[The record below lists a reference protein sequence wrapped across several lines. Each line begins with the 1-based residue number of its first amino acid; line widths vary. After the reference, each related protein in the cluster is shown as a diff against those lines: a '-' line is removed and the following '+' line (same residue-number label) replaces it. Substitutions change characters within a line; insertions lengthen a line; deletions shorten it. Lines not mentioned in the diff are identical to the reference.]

1 MSQIANVIEMRR
13 EAERDFVRAAA
24 CGIVQRVIEADSVLA
39 VCPAGLITHDLQA
52 QAVYSAIAA
61 IAADHKRP
69 DPVSVG
75 EWVIAHA
82 KDYPG
87 VGMADVASFYALSI
101 ASAREESILHLAAV
115 VRREGLKQ
123 QAEGKLL
130 GMVADCQRYGNEP
143 SEIASGAATLATQL
157 EDGCADRTD
166 YSVSAIM
173 RRVVAKLESG
183 EAAKPIPTPW
193 NNLNHVLKGGVAP
206 GELAILAARPG
217 IGKTALAG
225 CYGTETARAGHPVM
239 FISREV
245 KDETVMA
252 RIMSRE
258 ARIDSKIFRE
268 GVESA
273 PNVLP
278 KIYQAQSVI
287 DSMPFEI
294 IERSI
299 APMTPR
305 EVRRLA
311 KARGQLGLI
320 VIDYLQLMEP
330 DNRSNSREREVAEM
344 SRAFKQLALD
354 CNCPVLLLSQMSR
367 KAEEENREPRLSDL
381 RESGA
386 IEQDADIV
394 IFLHTSRQALESAS
408 PDVKV
413 KVAKGRSS
421 GAGSCWMRFEKPFS
435 NFYEIAAPI
444 EPQAQING
452 RNMDNGL

>member
-1 MSQIANVIEMRR
+1 MSQIINVIEQRR

-24 CGIVQRVIEADSVLA
+24 CGIVQRVIEADSVLS
-39 VCPAGLITHDLQA
+39 VCPSGLISHDLQA

-69 DPVSVG
+69 DPVTVG
-75 EWVIAHA
+75 EWVNAHG

-87 VGMADVASFYALSI
+87 VGMADVANFYALSI
-101 ASAREESILHLAAV
+101 ASAREESILHLAGI

-123 QAEGKLL
+123 QAESKLL

-143 SEIASGAATLATQL
+143 AEIAAGAAKLAEQL
-157 EDGCADRTD
+157 EDGCTDKAD
-166 YSVSAIM
+166 YSLSAIM
-173 RRVVAKLESG
+173 RRVVVKLESG
-183 EAAKPIPTPW
+183 EAAKPMPTPW
-193 NNLNHVLKGGVAP
+193 RNLNLVLKGGIAP

-217 IGKTALAG
+217 VGKTALAG
-225 CYGTETARAGHPVM
+225 CFGIETARAGYLVM
-239 FISREV
+239 FVSREV
-245 KDETVMA
+245 KDETVAA

-258 ARIDSKIFRE
+258 AKIDSRIFRE
-268 GVESA
+268 GIQIAPDLMPKIRKAQSLLDSA
-273 PNVLP
+273 P
-278 KIYQAQSVI
+278 I
-287 DSMPFEI
+287 EI

-394 IFLHTSRQALESAS
+394 IFLHTPRQSLESPS

-421 GAGSCWMRFEKPFS
+421 GAGSCWMRFEKLFS
-435 NFYEIAAPI
+435 NFYEIPAPL
-444 EPQAQING
+444 EPTKPQRG
-452 RNMDNGL
+452 KDNGL

>member
-1 MSQIANVIEMRR
+1 MSQIINVIEQRR
-13 EAERDFVRAAA
+13 EAERDFVNAAF
-24 CGIVQRVIEADSVLA
+24 CGIVQRVIEPDAVLA
-39 VCPAGLITHDLQA
+39 VCPASLLSHDYKA
-52 QAVYSAIAA
+52 KAVYDAISA

-69 DPVSVG
+69 DPVCVW
-75 EWVIAHA
+75 EWIYKHSSE
-82 KDYPG
+82 YPP
-87 VGMADVASFYALSI
+87 MCAADVADYCTI
-101 ASAREESILHLAAV
+101 AIMGSREDSILHLAGV

-123 QAEGKLL
+123 QAESKLMGL
-130 GMVADCQRYGNEP
+130 LSDCQRYGNDAAEV
-143 SEIASGAATLATQL
+143 AAGAAKLAEQL
-157 EDGCADRTD
+157 EDGCTDKAD
-166 YSVSAIM
+166 YSLSAIM
-173 RRVVAKLESG
+173 RRVVVKLESG
-183 EAAKPIPTPW
+183 EAAKPMPTPW
-193 NNLNHVLKGGVAP
+193 NNLNRVLKGGIAP

-217 IGKTALAG
+217 VGKTALAG
-225 CYGTETARAGHPVM
+225 CFGIETARAGHPVM
-239 FISREV
+239 FVSREV
-245 KDETVMA
+245 KDETVAA

-258 ARIDSKIFRE
+258 AKIDSRIFRE
-268 GVESA
+268 GIQIAPDLMPKIRKAQSLLDSA
-273 PNVLP
+273 P
-278 KIYQAQSVI
+278 I
-287 DSMPFEI
+287 EI

-394 IFLHTSRQALESAS
+394 IFLHTPRQSLESPS

-421 GAGSCWMRFEKPFS
+421 GAGSCWMRFEKLFS
-435 NFYEIAAPI
+435 NFYEIPAPP
-444 EPQAQING
+444 EPTKPLRG
-452 RNMDNGL
+452 KDNGL

>member
-1 MSQIANVIEMRR
+1 MSQIINVIEQRR

-24 CGIVQRVIEADSVLA
+24 CGIVQRVIEADSVLS
-39 VCPAGLITHDLQA
+39 VCPSELISHDLQA

-69 DPVSVG
+69 DPVTVG
-75 EWVIAHA
+75 EWVNAHA

-87 VGMADVASFYALSI
+87 VGMADVANFYTLSI
-101 ASAREESILHLAAV
+101 ASAREESILHLAGI

-123 QAEGKLL
+123 QAESKLL

-143 SEIASGAATLATQL
+143 SEVAAGAAKLAEQL
-157 EDGCADRTD
+157 EDGCTDKADYRL
-166 YSVSAIM
+166 SAIM
-173 RRVVAKLESG
+173 RRVVVKLESG
-183 EAAKPIPTPW
+183 EAAKPMPTPW
-193 NNLNHVLKGGVAP
+193 NNLNRVLKGGIAP

-217 IGKTALAG
+217 VGKTALAG
-225 CYGTETARAGHPVM
+225 CFGIETARAGHPVM
-239 FISREV
+239 FVSREV
-245 KDETVMA
+245 KDETVAA

-258 ARIDSKIFRE
+258 AKIDSRIFRE
-268 GVESA
+268 GIQIAPDLMPKIRKAQSLLDSA
-273 PNVLP
+273 P
-278 KIYQAQSVI
+278 I
-287 DSMPFEI
+287 EI

-311 KARGQLGLI
+311 KARGHLGLI

-394 IFLHTSRQALESAS
+394 IFLHTPRH
-408 PDVKV
+408 
-413 KVAKGRSS
+413 RS
-421 GAGSCWMRFEKPFS
+421 
-435 NFYEIAAPI
+435 
-444 EPQAQING
+444 
-452 RNMDNGL
+452 

>member
-1 MSQIANVIEMRR
+1 MSQIVNVIEQRR
-13 EAERDFVRAAA
+13 EAERDFVNAAF
-24 CGIVQRVIEADSVLA
+24 CGIVQRVIEPDAVLA
-39 VCPAGLITHDLQA
+39 VCPASLLSHDYKA
-52 QAVYSAIAA
+52 KAVYDAISA

-69 DPVSVG
+69 DPVCVW
-75 EWVIAHA
+75 EWIFKHSS
-82 KDYPG
+82 DYPP
-87 VGMADVASFYALSI
+87 MCAADVADYCTI
-101 ASAREESILHLAAV
+101 AIMGSREDSILHLAGV

-123 QAEGKLL
+123 QAESKLMGL
-130 GMVADCQRYGNEP
+130 LSDCQRYGNEP
-143 SEIASGAATLATQL
+143 SEVAAGAAKLAEQL
-157 EDGCADRTD
+157 EDGCTDKAD
-166 YSVSAIM
+166 YSLSAIM
-173 RRVVAKLESG
+173 RRVVVKLESG
-183 EAAKPIPTPW
+183 EAAKPMPTPW
-193 NNLNHVLKGGVAP
+193 NNLNRVLKGGIAP

-217 IGKTALAG
+217 VGKTALAG
-225 CYGTETARAGHPVM
+225 CFGIETARAGHPVM
-239 FISREV
+239 FVSREV
-245 KDETVMA
+245 KDETVAA

-258 ARIDSKIFRE
+258 AKIDSRIFRE
-268 GVESA
+268 GIQIAPDLMPKIRKAQSLLDSA
-273 PNVLP
+273 P
-278 KIYQAQSVI
+278 I
-287 DSMPFEI
+287 EI

-311 KARGQLGLI
+311 KARGHLGLI

-330 DNRSNSREREVAEM
+330 DNHSNSREREVAEM

-394 IFLHTSRQALESAS
+394 IFLHTPRQSLESPS

-421 GAGSCWMRFEKPFS
+421 GAGSCWMRFEKLFS
-435 NFYEIAAPI
+435 NFYEIPAPP
-444 EPQAQING
+444 EPTKPQRG
-452 RNMDNGL
+452 KDNGL

>member
-1 MSQIANVIEMRR
+1 MSQIINVIEQRR
-13 EAERDFVRAAA
+13 EAERDFVNAAF
-24 CGIVQRVIEADSVLA
+24 CGIVQRVIEPDAVLA
-39 VCPAGLITHDLQA
+39 VCPASLLSHDYKA
-52 QAVYSAIAA
+52 KAVYDAISA

-69 DPVSVG
+69 DPVCVW
-75 EWVIAHA
+75 EWIYKHSSE
-82 KDYPG
+82 YPP
-87 VGMADVASFYALSI
+87 MCAADVADYCTI
-101 ASAREESILHLAAV
+101 AIMGSREDSILHLAGV

-123 QAEGKLL
+123 QAESKLMGL
-130 GMVADCQRYGNEP
+130 LSDCQRYGNDAAEV
-143 SEIASGAATLATQL
+143 AAGAAKLAEQL
-157 EDGCADRTD
+157 EDGCTDKAD
-166 YSVSAIM
+166 YSLSAIM
-173 RRVVAKLESG
+173 RRVVVKLESG
-183 EAAKPIPTPW
+183 EAAKPMPTPW
-193 NNLNHVLKGGVAP
+193 NNLNRVLKGGIAP

-217 IGKTALAG
+217 VGKTALAG
-225 CYGTETARAGHPVM
+225 CFGIETARAGHSVM
-239 FISREV
+239 FVSREV
-245 KDETVMA
+245 KDETVAA

-258 ARIDSKIFRE
+258 AKIDSRIFRE
-268 GVESA
+268 GIQIAPDLMPKIRKAQSLLDSA
-273 PNVLP
+273 P
-278 KIYQAQSVI
+278 I
-287 DSMPFEI
+287 EI

-394 IFLHTSRQALESAS
+394 IFLHTPRQSLESPS

-421 GAGSCWMRFEKPFS
+421 GAGSCWMRFEKLFS
-435 NFYEIAAPI
+435 NFYEIPAPP
-444 EPQAQING
+444 EPTKPLRG
-452 RNMDNGL
+452 KDNGL

>member
-1 MSQIANVIEMRR
+1 MSQIVNVIEQRR
-13 EAERDFVRAAA
+13 EAERDFVNAAF
-24 CGIVQRVIEADSVLA
+24 CGIVQRVIEPDAVLA
-39 VCPAGLITHDLQA
+39 VCPAGLLSHDYKA
-52 QAVYSAIAA
+52 KAVYDAISA

-69 DPVSVG
+69 DPVCVW
-75 EWVIAHA
+75 EWIYKHA
-82 KDYPG
+82 KEYPP
-87 VGMADVASFYALSI
+87 MEAADVADYCTI
-101 ASAREESILHLAAV
+101 AIMGSREESILHLAGI

-123 QAEGKLL
+123 QAESKLMGL
-130 GMVADCQRYGNEP
+130 LSDCQRYGNEP
-143 SEIASGAATLATQL
+143 SEVAAGAAKLAEQL
-157 EDGCADRTD
+157 EDGCTDKAD
-166 YSVSAIM
+166 YSLSAIM
-173 RRVVAKLESG
+173 RRVVVKLESG
-183 EAAKPIPTPW
+183 EAAKPMPTPW
-193 NNLNHVLKGGVAP
+193 NNLNRVLKGGIAP

-217 IGKTALAG
+217 VGKTALAG
-225 CYGTETARAGHPVM
+225 CFGIETARAGHPVM
-239 FISREV
+239 FVSREV
-245 KDETVMA
+245 KDETVAA

-258 ARIDSKIFRE
+258 AKIDSRIFRE
-268 GVESA
+268 GIQIAPDLMPKIRKAQSLLDSA
-273 PNVLP
+273 P
-278 KIYQAQSVI
+278 I
-287 DSMPFEI
+287 EI

-311 KARGQLGLI
+311 KARGHLGLI

-394 IFLHTSRQALESAS
+394 IFLHTPRQSLESPS

-421 GAGSCWMRFEKPFS
+421 GAGSCWMRFEKLFS
-435 NFYEIAAPI
+435 NFYEIPTPP
-444 EPQAQING
+444 EPTKPQRG
-452 RNMDNGL
+452 KDNGL

>member
-1 MSQIANVIEMRR
+1 MSQIINVIEQRR

-24 CGIVQRVIEADSVLA
+24 CGIVQRVIEADSVLS
-39 VCPAGLITHDLQA
+39 VCPSGLISHDLQA

-69 DPVSVG
+69 DPVTVG
-75 EWVIAHA
+75 EWVNAHA

-87 VGMADVASFYALSI
+87 VGMADVANFYALSI
-101 ASAREESILHLAAV
+101 ASAREESILHLAGI

-123 QAEGKLL
+123 QAESKLL

-143 SEIASGAATLATQL
+143 SEVAAGAAKLAEQL
-157 EDGCADRTD
+157 EDGCTDKAD
-166 YSVSAIM
+166 YSLSAIM
-173 RRVVAKLESG
+173 RRVVVKLESG
-183 EAAKPIPTPW
+183 EAAKPMPTPW
-193 NNLNHVLKGGVAP
+193 NNLNRVLKGGIAP

-217 IGKTALAG
+217 VGKTALAG
-225 CYGTETARAGHPVM
+225 CFGIETARAGHPVM
-239 FISREV
+239 FVSREV
-245 KDETVMA
+245 KDETVAA

-258 ARIDSKIFRE
+258 AKIDSRIFRE
-268 GVESA
+268 GIQIAPDLMPKIRKAQSLLDSA
-273 PNVLP
+273 P
-278 KIYQAQSVI
+278 I
-287 DSMPFEI
+287 EI

-311 KARGQLGLI
+311 KARGRLGLI

-394 IFLHTSRQALESAS
+394 IFLHTPRQSLESPS

-421 GAGSCWMRFEKPFS
+421 GAGSCWMRFEKLFS
-435 NFYEIAAPI
+435 NFYEIPAPL
-444 EPQAQING
+444 EPTKPQRG
-452 RNMDNGL
+452 KDNGL

>member
-1 MSQIANVIEMRR
+1 MSQIINVIEQRR
-13 EAERDFVRAAA
+13 EAERDFVNAAF
-24 CGIVQRVIEADSVLA
+24 CGIVQRVIEPDAVLA
-39 VCPAGLITHDLQA
+39 VCPASLLSHDYKA
-52 QAVYSAIAA
+52 KAVYDAISA

-69 DPVSVG
+69 DPVCVW
-75 EWVIAHA
+75 EWIFKHSS
-82 KDYPG
+82 DYPP
-87 VGMADVASFYALSI
+87 MCAADVADYCTI
-101 ASAREESILHLAAV
+101 AIMGSREDSILHLAGV

-123 QAEGKLL
+123 QAESKLMGL
-130 GMVADCQRYGNEP
+130 LSDCQRYGNEP
-143 SEIASGAATLATQL
+143 SEVAAGAAKLAEQL
-157 EDGCADRTD
+157 EDGCTDKAD
-166 YSVSAIM
+166 YSLSAIM
-173 RRVVAKLESG
+173 RRVVVKLESG
-183 EAAKPIPTPW
+183 EAAKPMPTPW
-193 NNLNHVLKGGVAP
+193 NNLNRVLKGGIAP

-217 IGKTALAG
+217 VGKTALAG
-225 CYGTETARAGHPVM
+225 CFGIETARAGHPVM
-239 FISREV
+239 FVSREV
-245 KDETVMA
+245 KDETVAA

-258 ARIDSKIFRE
+258 AKIDSRIFRE
-268 GVESA
+268 GIQIAPDLMPKIRKAQSLLDSA
-273 PNVLP
+273 P
-278 KIYQAQSVI
+278 I
-287 DSMPFEI
+287 EI

-311 KARGQLGLI
+311 KARGHLGLI

-394 IFLHTSRQALESAS
+394 IFLHTPRQSLESPS

-421 GAGSCWMRFEKPFS
+421 GAGSCWMRFEKLFS
-435 NFYEIAAPI
+435 NFYEIPAPP
-444 EPQAQING
+444 EPTKPQRG
-452 RNMDNGL
+452 KDNGL

>member
-1 MSQIANVIEMRR
+1 MSQIVNVIKQRR
-13 EAERDFVRAAA
+13 EAERDFVNAAF
-24 CGIVQRVIEADSVLA
+24 CGIVQRVIEPDAVLA
-39 VCPAGLITHDLQA
+39 VCPASLLSHDYKA
-52 QAVYSAIAA
+52 KAVYDAISA

-69 DPVSVG
+69 DPVCVW
-75 EWVIAHA
+75 EWIFKHSS
-82 KDYPG
+82 DYPP
-87 VGMADVASFYALSI
+87 MCAADVADYCTI
-101 ASAREESILHLAAV
+101 AIMGSREDSILHLAGV

-123 QAEGKLL
+123 QAESKLMGL
-130 GMVADCQRYGNEP
+130 LSDCQRYGNEP
-143 SEIASGAATLATQL
+143 SEVAAGAAKLAEQL
-157 EDGCADRTD
+157 EDGCTDKAD
-166 YSVSAIM
+166 YSLSAIM
-173 RRVVAKLESG
+173 RRVVVKLESG
-183 EAAKPIPTPW
+183 EAAKPMPTPW
-193 NNLNHVLKGGVAP
+193 NNLNRVLKGGIAP

-217 IGKTALAG
+217 VGKTALAG
-225 CYGTETARAGHPVM
+225 CFGIETARAGHPVM
-239 FISREV
+239 FVSREV
-245 KDETVMA
+245 KDETVAA

-258 ARIDSKIFRE
+258 AKIDSRIFRE
-268 GVESA
+268 GIQIAPDLMPKIRKAQSLLDSA
-273 PNVLP
+273 P
-278 KIYQAQSVI
+278 I
-287 DSMPFEI
+287 EI

-394 IFLHTSRQALESAS
+394 IFLHTPRQSLESPS

-421 GAGSCWMRFEKPFS
+421 GAGSCWMRFEKLFS
-435 NFYEIAAPI
+435 NFYEIPAPL
-444 EPQAQING
+444 EPTKPQRG
-452 RNMDNGL
+452 KDNGL

>member
-1 MSQIANVIEMRR
+1 MSQIATVIEQRR

-24 CGIVQRVIEADSVLA
+24 CGIVQRVIEADSVLS
-39 VCPAGLITHDLQA
+39 VCPAGLISHDLHA

-69 DPVSVG
+69 DPVTVG
-75 EWVIAHA
+75 EWVNAHA

-87 VGMADVASFYALSI
+87 VGMADVANFYALSI
-101 ASAREESILHLAAV
+101 ASAREESILHLAGI

-123 QAEGKLL
+123 QAESKLL

-143 SEIASGAATLATQL
+143 SEVAAGAAKLAEQL
-157 EDGCADRTD
+157 EDGCTDKAD
-166 YSVSAIM
+166 YSLSAIM
-173 RRVVAKLESG
+173 RRVVVKLESG
-183 EAAKPIPTPW
+183 EAAKPMPTPW
-193 NNLNHVLKGGVAP
+193 NNLNRVLKGGIAP

-217 IGKTALAG
+217 VGKTALAG
-225 CYGTETARAGHPVM
+225 CFGIETARAGHPVM
-239 FISREV
+239 FVSREV
-245 KDETVMA
+245 KDETVAA

-258 ARIDSKIFRE
+258 AKIDSRIFRE
-268 GVESA
+268 GIQIAPDLMPKIRKAQSLLDSA
-273 PNVLP
+273 P
-278 KIYQAQSVI
+278 I
-287 DSMPFEI
+287 EI

-311 KARGQLGLI
+311 KARGHLGLI

-394 IFLHTSRQALESAS
+394 IFLHTPRQSLESPS

-421 GAGSCWMRFEKPFS
+421 GAGSCWMRFEKLFS
-435 NFYEIAAPI
+435 NFYEIPAPL
-444 EPQAQING
+444 EPTKPQRG
-452 RNMDNGL
+452 KDNGL

>member
-1 MSQIANVIEMRR
+1 MSQIINVIEQRR

-24 CGIVQRVIEADSVLA
+24 CGIVQRVIEADSVLS
-39 VCPAGLITHDLQA
+39 VCPSGLISHDLQA

-69 DPVSVG
+69 DPVTVG
-75 EWVIAHA
+75 EWVNAHA

-87 VGMADVASFYALSI
+87 VGMADVANFYALSI
-101 ASAREESILHLAAV
+101 ASAREESILHLAGI

-143 SEIASGAATLATQL
+143 SEVAAGAAKLAEQL
-157 EDGCADRTD
+157 EDGCTDKAD
-166 YSVSAIM
+166 YSLSAIM
-173 RRVVAKLESG
+173 RRVVVKLESG
-183 EAAKPIPTPW
+183 EAAKPMPTPW
-193 NNLNHVLKGGVAP
+193 NNLNRVLKGGIAP

-217 IGKTALAG
+217 VGKTALAG
-225 CYGTETARAGHPVM
+225 CFGIETARAGHPVM
-239 FISREV
+239 FVSREV
-245 KDETVMA
+245 KDETVAA

-258 ARIDSKIFRE
+258 AKIDSRIFRE
-268 GVESA
+268 GIQIAPDLMPKIRKAQSLLDSA
-273 PNVLP
+273 P
-278 KIYQAQSVI
+278 I
-287 DSMPFEI
+287 EI

-354 CNCPVLLLSQMSR
+354 CNCPVLMLSQMSR

-394 IFLHTSRQALESAS
+394 IFLHTPRQSLESPS

-421 GAGSCWMRFEKPFS
+421 GAGSCWMRFEKLFS
-435 NFYEIAAPI
+435 NFYEIPAPL
-444 EPQAQING
+444 EPTKPQRG
-452 RNMDNGL
+452 KDNGL

>member
-1 MSQIANVIEMRR
+1 MSQIATVIEQRR

-24 CGIVQRVIEADSVLA
+24 CGIVQRVIEADSVLS
-39 VCPAGLITHDLQA
+39 VCPSGLISHDLQA
-52 QAVYSAIAA
+52 QAVYSAISA

-69 DPVSVG
+69 DPVTVG
-75 EWVIAHA
+75 EWVNAHA

-87 VGMADVASFYALSI
+87 VGMADVANFYALSI
-101 ASAREESILHLAAV
+101 ASAREESILHLAGI

-123 QAEGKLL
+123 QAESKLMGL
-130 GMVADCQRYGNEP
+130 LSDCQRYGNEP
-143 SEIASGAATLATQL
+143 SEVAAGAAKLAEQL
-157 EDGCADRTD
+157 EDGCTDKAD
-166 YSVSAIM
+166 YSLGAIM
-173 RRVVAKLESG
+173 RRVVVKLESG
-183 EAAKPIPTPW
+183 EAAKPMPTPW
-193 NNLNHVLKGGVAP
+193 SNLNRVLKGGIAP

-217 IGKTALAG
+217 VGKTALAG
-225 CYGTETARAGHPVM
+225 CFGIETARAGHPVM
-239 FISREV
+239 FVSREV
-245 KDETVMA
+245 KDETVAA

-258 ARIDSKIFRE
+258 AKIDSRIFRE
-268 GVESA
+268 GIQIAPDLMPKIRKAQSLLDSA
-273 PNVLP
+273 P
-278 KIYQAQSVI
+278 I
-287 DSMPFEI
+287 EI

-311 KARGQLGLI
+311 KARGHIGLI

-394 IFLHTSRQALESAS
+394 IFLHTPRQSLESPS

-421 GAGSCWMRFEKPFS
+421 GAGSCWMRFEKLFS
-435 NFYEIAAPI
+435 NFYEIPAPP
-444 EPQAQING
+444 EPTKPQRG
-452 RNMDNGL
+452 KDNGL

>member
-1 MSQIANVIEMRR
+1 MSQIINVIEQRR
-13 EAERDFVRAAA
+13 EAERDFVNAAF
-24 CGIVQRVIEADSVLA
+24 CGIVQRVIEPDAVLS
-39 VCPAGLITHDLQA
+39 VCPASLLSHDYKA
-52 QAVYSAIAA
+52 KAVYDAISA

-69 DPVSVG
+69 DPVCVW
-75 EWVIAHA
+75 EWIYKHA
-82 KDYPG
+82 KEYPP
-87 VGMADVASFYALSI
+87 MEAADVADYCTI
-101 ASAREESILHLAAV
+101 AIMGSREESILHLAGV

-123 QAEGKLL
+123 QAESKLMGL
-130 GMVADCQRYGNEP
+130 LSDCQRYGNEP
-143 SEIASGAATLATQL
+143 SEVAAGAAKLAEQL
-157 EDGCADRTD
+157 EDGCTDKAD
-166 YSVSAIM
+166 YSLSAIM
-173 RRVVAKLESG
+173 RRVVVKLESG
-183 EAAKPIPTPW
+183 EAAKPMPTPW
-193 NNLNHVLKGGVAP
+193 NNLNRVLKGGIAP

-217 IGKTALAG
+217 VGKTALAG
-225 CYGTETARAGHPVM
+225 CFGIETARAGHPVM
-239 FISREV
+239 FVSREV
-245 KDETVMA
+245 KDETVAA

-258 ARIDSKIFRE
+258 AKIDSRIFRE
-268 GVESA
+268 GIQIAPDLMPKIRKAQSLLDSA
-273 PNVLP
+273 P
-278 KIYQAQSVI
+278 I
-287 DSMPFEI
+287 EI

-311 KARGQLGLI
+311 KARGRLGLI

-394 IFLHTSRQALESAS
+394 IFLHTPRQSLESS
-408 PDVKV
+408 TPDVKV

-421 GAGSCWMRFEKPFS
+421 GAGSCWMRFEKLFS
-435 NFYEIAAPI
+435 NFYEIPAPL
-444 EPQAQING
+444 EPTKPQRG
-452 RNMDNGL
+452 KDNGL

>member
-1 MSQIANVIEMRR
+1 MSQIATVIEQRR

-24 CGIVQRVIEADSVLA
+24 CGIVQRVIEADSVLS
-39 VCPAGLITHDLQA
+39 VCPSGLISHDLHA

-69 DPVSVG
+69 DPVTVG
-75 EWVIAHA
+75 EWVNAHA

-87 VGMADVASFYALSI
+87 VGMADVANFYALSI
-101 ASAREESILHLAAV
+101 ASAREESILHLAGI

-123 QAEGKLL
+123 QAESKLL
-130 GMVADCQRYGNEP
+130 GLLSDCQRYGNEP
-143 SEIASGAATLATQL
+143 SEVAAGAAKLAEQL
-157 EDGCADRTD
+157 EDGCTDKAD
-166 YSVSAIM
+166 YSLSAIM
-173 RRVVAKLESG
+173 RRVVVKLESG
-183 EAAKPIPTPW
+183 EAAKPMPTPW
-193 NNLNHVLKGGVAP
+193 NNLNRVLKGGIAP

-217 IGKTALAG
+217 VGKTALAG
-225 CYGTETARAGHPVM
+225 CFGIETARAGHPVM
-239 FISREV
+239 FVSREV
-245 KDETVMA
+245 KDETVAA

-258 ARIDSKIFRE
+258 AKIDSRIFRE
-268 GVESA
+268 GIQIAPDLMPKIRKAQSLLDSA
-273 PNVLP
+273 P
-278 KIYQAQSVI
+278 I
-287 DSMPFEI
+287 EI
-294 IERSI
+294 IERSS

-311 KARGQLGLI
+311 KARGHLGLI

-367 KAEEENREPRLSDL
+367 KAEEENREPRPSDL

-394 IFLHTSRQALESAS
+394 IFLHTPRQSLESPS

-421 GAGSCWMRFEKPFS
+421 GAGSCWMRFEKLFS
-435 NFYEIAAPI
+435 NFYEIPAPL
-444 EPQAQING
+444 EPTKPQRG
-452 RNMDNGL
+452 KDNGL

>member
-1 MSQIANVIEMRR
+1 MSQIINVIEQRR
-13 EAERDFVRAAA
+13 EAERDFVNAAF
-24 CGIVQRVIEADSVLA
+24 CGIVQRVIEPDAVLA
-39 VCPAGLITHDLQA
+39 VCPASLLSHDYKA
-52 QAVYSAIAA
+52 KAVYDAISA

-69 DPVSVG
+69 DPVCVW
-75 EWVIAHA
+75 EWIFKHSS
-82 KDYPG
+82 DYPP
-87 VGMADVASFYALSI
+87 MCAADVADYCTI
-101 ASAREESILHLAAV
+101 AIMGSREDSILHLAGV

-123 QAEGKLL
+123 QAESKLMGL
-130 GMVADCQRYGNEP
+130 LSDCQRYGNDAAEV
-143 SEIASGAATLATQL
+143 AAGAAKLAEQL
-157 EDGCADRTD
+157 EDGCTDKAD
-166 YSVSAIM
+166 YSLSAIM
-173 RRVVAKLESG
+173 RRVVVKLESG
-183 EAAKPIPTPW
+183 EAAKPMSTPW
-193 NNLNHVLKGGVAP
+193 NNLNRVLKGGIAP

-217 IGKTALAG
+217 VGKTALAG
-225 CYGTETARAGHPVM
+225 CFGIETARAGHPVM
-239 FISREV
+239 FVSREV
-245 KDETVMA
+245 KDETVAA

-258 ARIDSKIFRE
+258 AKIDSRIFRE
-268 GVESA
+268 GIQIAPDLMPKIRKAQSLLDSA
-273 PNVLP
+273 P
-278 KIYQAQSVI
+278 I
-287 DSMPFEI
+287 EI

-311 KARGQLGLI
+311 KARGHIGLI

-394 IFLHTSRQALESAS
+394 IFLHTPRQSLESPS

-421 GAGSCWMRFEKPFS
+421 GAGSCWMRFEKLFS
-435 NFYEIAAPI
+435 NFYEIPAPP
-444 EPQAQING
+444 EPTKPQRG
-452 RNMDNGL
+452 KDNGL

>member
-75 EWVIAHA
+75 EWVIAHG

-123 QAEGKLL
+123 QAESKLL
-130 GMVADCQRYGNEP
+130 SMVADCQRYGNEP
-143 SEIASGAATLATQL
+143 SEIASGAATLATHL

-166 YSVSAIM
+166 YSLGAIM

-183 EAAKPIPTPW
+183 EAAKHMPTPW
-193 NNLNHVLKGGVAP
+193 PQLNKVLKGGLAP
-206 GELAILAARPG
+206 GELAVLAARPG
-217 IGKTALAG
+217 MGKTALAG
-225 CYGTETARAGHPVM
+225 CLSVETARAGHPVL

-245 KDETVMA
+245 KDETVAA
-252 RIMSRE
+252 RILARE
-258 ARIDSKIFRE
+258 ARIDSRIFRQGIE
-268 GVESA
+268 HA
-273 PNVLP
+273 PNILP
-278 KIYQAQSVI
+278 KVQRAQDQLDALPLMIV
-287 DSMPFEI
+287 EK
-294 IERSI
+294 SI

-305 EVRRLA
+305 EVRRIA
-311 KARGQLGLI
+311 KSMGGVGLI
-320 VIDYLQLMEP
+320 VVDYLQLMEADTKSP
-330 DNRSNSREREVAEM
+330 SREREVAEM
-344 SRAFKQLALD
+344 SRSFKQLALD
-354 CNCPVLLLSQMSR
+354 CNCPVLLLSQL
-367 KAEEENREPRLSDL
+367 NRESDKLDKEPSLSNL

-394 IFLHTSRQALESAS
+394 LFLHTQKRMLSESVPPIKA
-408 PDVKV
+408 V
-413 KVAKGRSS
+413 VAKGRSS
-421 GAGSCWMRFEKPFS
+421 GTGSMWLRFEKPFT
-435 NFYEIAAPI
+435 NFIEGTEPGGMFAPKA
-444 EPQAQING
+444 E
-452 RNMDNGL
+452 DNGL

>member
-1 MSQIANVIEMRR
+1 MSQIVNVIEQRR

-24 CGIVQRVIEADSVLA
+24 CGIVQRVIEADSVLS
-39 VCPAGLITHDLQA
+39 VCPSGFISHDLQA

-69 DPVSVG
+69 DPVTVG
-75 EWVIAHA
+75 EWVNAHA

-87 VGMADVASFYALSI
+87 VGMADVANFYALSI
-101 ASAREESILHLAAV
+101 ASAREESILHLAGI

-123 QAEGKLL
+123 QAESKLL

-143 SEIASGAATLATQL
+143 SEVAAGAAKLAEQL
-157 EDGCADRTD
+157 EDGCTDKAD
-166 YSVSAIM
+166 YSLSAIM
-173 RRVVAKLESG
+173 RRVVVKLESG
-183 EAAKPIPTPW
+183 EAAKPMPTPW
-193 NNLNHVLKGGVAP
+193 NNLNRVLKGGIAP

-217 IGKTALAG
+217 VGKTALAG
-225 CYGTETARAGHPVM
+225 CFGIETARAGHPVM
-239 FISREV
+239 FVSREV
-245 KDETVMA
+245 KDETVAA

-258 ARIDSKIFRE
+258 AKIDSRIFRE
-268 GVESA
+268 GIQIAPDLMPKIRKAQSLLDSA
-273 PNVLP
+273 P
-278 KIYQAQSVI
+278 I
-287 DSMPFEI
+287 EI

-394 IFLHTSRQALESAS
+394 IFLHPPRQSLESPS

-421 GAGSCWMRFEKPFS
+421 GAGSCWMRFEKLFS
-435 NFYEIAAPI
+435 NFYEIPAPP
-444 EPQAQING
+444 EPMKPQRG
-452 RNMDNGL
+452 KDNGL

>member
-1 MSQIANVIEMRR
+1 MSQIATVIEQRR

-24 CGIVQRVIEADSVLA
+24 CGIVQRVIEADSVLS
-39 VCPAGLITHDLQA
+39 VCPSGLISHDLQA

-69 DPVSVG
+69 DPVTVG
-75 EWVIAHA
+75 EWVNAHA

-87 VGMADVASFYALSI
+87 VGMADVANFYALSI
-101 ASAREESILHLAAV
+101 ASAREESILHLAGI

-123 QAEGKLL
+123 QAESKLL

-143 SEIASGAATLATQL
+143 SEVAAGAAKLAEQL
-157 EDGCADRTD
+157 EDGCTDKAD
-166 YSVSAIM
+166 YSLSAIM
-173 RRVVAKLESG
+173 RRVVVKLESG
-183 EAAKPIPTPW
+183 EAAKPMPTPW
-193 NNLNHVLKGGVAP
+193 NNLNRVLKGGIAP

-217 IGKTALAG
+217 VGKTALAG
-225 CYGTETARAGHPVM
+225 CFGIETARAGHPVM
-239 FISREV
+239 FVSREV
-245 KDETVMA
+245 KDETVAA

-258 ARIDSKIFRE
+258 AKIDSRIFRE
-268 GVESA
+268 GIQIAPDLMPKIRKAQSLLDSA
-273 PNVLP
+273 P
-278 KIYQAQSVI
+278 I
-287 DSMPFEI
+287 EI

-311 KARGQLGLI
+311 KARGHLGLI

-394 IFLHTSRQALESAS
+394 IFLHTPRQSLESS
-408 PDVKV
+408 TPDVKV

-421 GAGSCWMRFEKPFS
+421 GAGSCWMRFEKLFS
-435 NFYEIAAPI
+435 NFYEIPTPP
-444 EPQAQING
+444 EPTKPQRG
-452 RNMDNGL
+452 KDNGL

>member
-1 MSQIANVIEMRR
+1 MSQIVNVIEQRR
-13 EAERDFVRAAA
+13 EAERDFVNAAF
-24 CGIVQRVIEADSVLA
+24 CGIVQRVIEPDAVLA
-39 VCPAGLITHDLQA
+39 VCPASLLSHDYKA
-52 QAVYSAIAA
+52 KAVYDAISA

-69 DPVSVG
+69 DPVCVW
-75 EWVIAHA
+75 EWIYKHSS
-82 KDYPG
+82 DYPP
-87 VGMADVASFYALSI
+87 MCAADVADYCTI
-101 ASAREESILHLAAV
+101 AIMGSREDSILHLAGV

-123 QAEGKLL
+123 QAESKLMGL
-130 GMVADCQRYGNEP
+130 LSDCQRYGNDAAEV
-143 SEIASGAATLATQL
+143 AAGAAKLAEQL
-157 EDGCADRTD
+157 EDGCTDKAD
-166 YSVSAIM
+166 YSLSAIM
-173 RRVVAKLESG
+173 RRVVVKLESG
-183 EAAKPIPTPW
+183 EAAKPMPTPW
-193 NNLNHVLKGGVAP
+193 NNLNRVLKGGIAP

-217 IGKTALAG
+217 VGKTALAG
-225 CYGTETARAGHPVM
+225 CFGIETARTGHPVM
-239 FISREV
+239 FVSREV
-245 KDETVMA
+245 KDETVAA

-258 ARIDSKIFRE
+258 AKIDSRIFRE
-268 GVESA
+268 GIQIAPDLMPKIRKAQSLLDSA
-273 PNVLP
+273 P
-278 KIYQAQSVI
+278 I
-287 DSMPFEI
+287 EI

-394 IFLHTSRQALESAS
+394 IFLHTPRQSLESPS

-421 GAGSCWMRFEKPFS
+421 GAGSCWMRFEKLFS
-435 NFYEIAAPI
+435 NFYEIPAPP
-444 EPQAQING
+444 EPTKPQRG
-452 RNMDNGL
+452 KDNGL

>member
-1 MSQIANVIEMRR
+1 MSQIATVIEQRR

-24 CGIVQRVIEADSVLA
+24 CGIVQRVIEADSVLS
-39 VCPAGLITHDLQA
+39 VCPSELISHDLQA

-69 DPVSVG
+69 DPVTVG
-75 EWVIAHA
+75 EWVNAHA

-87 VGMADVASFYALSI
+87 VGMADVANFYALSI
-101 ASAREESILHLAAV
+101 ASAREESILHLAGI

-123 QAEGKLL
+123 QAESKLL

-143 SEIASGAATLATQL
+143 SEVAAGAAKLAEQL
-157 EDGCADRTD
+157 EDGCTDKAD
-166 YSVSAIM
+166 YSLSAIM
-173 RRVVAKLESG
+173 RRVVVKLESG
-183 EAAKPIPTPW
+183 EAAKPMPTPW
-193 NNLNHVLKGGVAP
+193 NNLNRVLKGGIAP

-217 IGKTALAG
+217 VGKTALAG
-225 CYGTETARAGHPVM
+225 CFGIETARAGHPVM
-239 FISREV
+239 FVSREV
-245 KDETVMA
+245 KDETVAA

-258 ARIDSKIFRE
+258 AKIDSRIFRE
-268 GVESA
+268 GIQIAPDLMPKIRKAQSLLDSA
-273 PNVLP
+273 P
-278 KIYQAQSVI
+278 I
-287 DSMPFEI
+287 EI

-394 IFLHTSRQALESAS
+394 IFLHTPRQSLESPS

-421 GAGSCWMRFEKPFS
+421 GAGSCWMRFEKLFS
-435 NFYEIAAPI
+435 NFYEIPAPL
-444 EPQAQING
+444 EPTKPQRG
-452 RNMDNGL
+452 KDNGL

>member
-1 MSQIANVIEMRR
+1 MSQIVNVIEQRR
-13 EAERDFVRAAA
+13 EAERDFVNAAF
-24 CGIVQRVIEADSVLA
+24 CGIVQRVIEPDAVLA
-39 VCPAGLITHDLQA
+39 VCPASLLSHDYKA
-52 QAVYSAIAA
+52 KAVYDAISA

-69 DPVSVG
+69 DPVCVW
-75 EWVIAHA
+75 EWIYKHSSE
-82 KDYPG
+82 YPP
-87 VGMADVASFYALSI
+87 MCAADVADYCTI
-101 ASAREESILHLAAV
+101 AIMGSREDSILHLAGV

-123 QAEGKLL
+123 QAESKLMGL
-130 GMVADCQRYGNEP
+130 LSDCQRYGNDAAEV
-143 SEIASGAATLATQL
+143 AAGAAKLAEQL
-157 EDGCADRTD
+157 EDGCTDKAD
-166 YSVSAIM
+166 YSLSAIM
-173 RRVVAKLESG
+173 RRVVVKLESG
-183 EAAKPIPTPW
+183 EAAKPMPTPW
-193 NNLNHVLKGGVAP
+193 NNLNRVLKGGIAP

-217 IGKTALAG
+217 VGKTALAG
-225 CYGTETARAGHPVM
+225 CFGIETARVGHPVM
-239 FISREV
+239 FVSREV
-245 KDETVMA
+245 KDETVAA

-258 ARIDSKIFRE
+258 AKIDSRIFRE
-268 GVESA
+268 GIQIAPDLMPKIRKAQSLLDSA
-273 PNVLP
+273 P
-278 KIYQAQSVI
+278 I
-287 DSMPFEI
+287 EI

-311 KARGQLGLI
+311 KARGHLGLI

-394 IFLHTSRQALESAS
+394 IFLHTPRQSLESPS

-421 GAGSCWMRFEKPFS
+421 GAGSCWMRFEKLFS
-435 NFYEIAAPI
+435 NFYEIPAPP
-444 EPQAQING
+444 EPTKPQRG
-452 RNMDNGL
+452 KDNGL

>member
-1 MSQIANVIEMRR
+1 MSQIINVIEQRR
-13 EAERDFVRAAA
+13 EAERDFVNAAF
-24 CGIVQRVIEADSVLA
+24 CGIVQRVIEPDAVLA
-39 VCPAGLITHDLQA
+39 VCPASLLSHDYKA
-52 QAVYSAIAA
+52 KAVYDAISA

-69 DPVSVG
+69 DPVCVW
-75 EWVIAHA
+75 EWIYKHSSE
-82 KDYPG
+82 YPP
-87 VGMADVASFYALSI
+87 MCAADVADYCTI
-101 ASAREESILHLAAV
+101 AIMGSREDSILHLAGV

-123 QAEGKLL
+123 QAESKLMGL
-130 GMVADCQRYGNEP
+130 LSDCQRYGNDAAEV
-143 SEIASGAATLATQL
+143 AAGAAKLAEQL
-157 EDGCADRTD
+157 EDGCTDKAD
-166 YSVSAIM
+166 YSLSAIM
-173 RRVVAKLESG
+173 RRVVVKLESG
-183 EAAKPIPTPW
+183 EAAKPMPTPW
-193 NNLNHVLKGGVAP
+193 NNLNRVLKGGIAP

-217 IGKTALAG
+217 VGKTALAG
-225 CYGTETARAGHPVM
+225 CFGIETARVGHPVM
-239 FISREV
+239 FVSREV
-245 KDETVMA
+245 KDETVAA

-258 ARIDSKIFRE
+258 AKIDSRIFRE
-268 GVESA
+268 GIQIAPDLMPKIRKAQSLLDSA
-273 PNVLP
+273 P
-278 KIYQAQSVI
+278 I
-287 DSMPFEI
+287 EI

-311 KARGQLGLI
+311 KARGHLGLI

-394 IFLHTSRQALESAS
+394 IFLHTPRQSLESPS

-421 GAGSCWMRFEKPFS
+421 GAGSCWMRFEKLFS
-435 NFYEIAAPI
+435 NFYEIPTPP
-444 EPQAQING
+444 EPTKPQRG
-452 RNMDNGL
+452 KDNGL

>member
-1 MSQIANVIEMRR
+1 MSQIVSVIDQRHN
-13 EAERDFVRAAA
+13 AERDFVNAAF
-24 CGIVQRVIEADSVLA
+24 CGIIQRVIEPDAVLA
-39 VCPAGLITHDLQA
+39 VCPASLLSYDYKA
-52 QAVYSAIAA
+52 KAVYDAISAIS
-61 IAADHKRP
+61 ADRKRP
-69 DPVSVG
+69 DPVSVW
-75 EWVIAHA
+75 EWIYKHSA
-82 KDYPG
+82 DYPP
-87 VGMADVASFYALSI
+87 MIAADVADYCSI
-101 ASAREESILHLAAV
+101 SIMSGRDDAILHMAGI
-115 VRREGLKQ
+115 VRREGLKK
-123 QAEGKLL
+123 QAEVKLT
-130 GMVADCQRYGNEP
+130 GMLSDCQRYGNEP
-143 SEIASGAATLATQL
+143 SEIANGAATLAAQL
-157 EDGCADRTD
+157 EDGCTDKAD
-166 YSVSAIM
+166 YSLSAIM
-173 RRVVAKLESG
+173 RRVVVKLESG
-183 EAAKPIPTPW
+183 EAAKPMPTPW
-193 NNLNHVLKGGVAP
+193 NNLNRVLKGGIAP

-217 IGKTALAG
+217 VGKTALAG
-225 CYGTETARAGHPVM
+225 CFGIETARAGHRVM
-239 FISREV
+239 FVSREV
-245 KDETVMA
+245 KDETVAA

-258 ARIDSKIFRE
+258 AKIDSRIFRE
-268 GVESA
+268 GIQIAPNLMPKIRHAQSLLDSA
-273 PNVLP
+273 P
-278 KIYQAQSVI
+278 I
-287 DSMPFEI
+287 EI

-394 IFLHTSRQALESAS
+394 IFLHTPRQSLESPT

-421 GAGSCWMRFEKPFS
+421 GAGSCWMRFEKLFS
-435 NFYEIAAPI
+435 NFYEIPAPP
-444 EPQAQING
+444 EPTKQRRG
-452 RNMDNGL
+452 EDNGL

>member
-1 MSQIANVIEMRR
+1 MSQIINVIEQRR

-24 CGIVQRVIEADSVLA
+24 CGIVQRVIEADSVLS
-39 VCPAGLITHDLQA
+39 VCPSGLISHDLQA
-52 QAVYSAIAA
+52 QAVYSAISA

-69 DPVSVG
+69 DPVTVG
-75 EWVIAHA
+75 EWVNAHA

-87 VGMADVASFYALSI
+87 VGMADVANFYALSI
-101 ASAREESILHLAAV
+101 ASAREESILHLAGI

-123 QAEGKLL
+123 QAESKLL
-130 GMVADCQRYGNEP
+130 GLLSDCQRYGNEP
-143 SEIASGAATLATQL
+143 SEVAAGAAKLAEQL
-157 EDGCADRTD
+157 EDGCTDKAD
-166 YSVSAIM
+166 YSLSAIM
-173 RRVVAKLESG
+173 RRVVVKLESG
-183 EAAKPIPTPW
+183 EAAKPMPTPW
-193 NNLNHVLKGGVAP
+193 SNLNRVLKGGIAP

-217 IGKTALAG
+217 VGKTALAG
-225 CYGTETARAGHPVM
+225 CFGIETARAGYPVM
-239 FISREV
+239 FVSREV
-245 KDETVMA
+245 KDETVAA

-258 ARIDSKIFRE
+258 AKIDSRIFRE
-268 GVESA
+268 GIQIAPDLMPKIRKAQSLLDSA
-273 PNVLP
+273 P
-278 KIYQAQSVI
+278 I
-287 DSMPFEI
+287 EI

-394 IFLHTSRQALESAS
+394 IFLHTPRQSLENPS

-421 GAGSCWMRFEKPFS
+421 GAGSCWMRFEKLFS
-435 NFYEIAAPI
+435 NFYEIPAPP
-444 EPQAQING
+444 EPMKPQRG
-452 RNMDNGL
+452 KDNGL

>member
-1 MSQIANVIEMRR
+1 MSQIINVIEQRR

-24 CGIVQRVIEADSVLA
+24 CGIVQRVIEADSVLS
-39 VCPAGLITHDLQA
+39 VCPSELISHDLQA

-69 DPVSVG
+69 DPVTVG
-75 EWVIAHA
+75 EWVNAHA

-87 VGMADVASFYALSI
+87 VGMADVANFYTLSI
-101 ASAREESILHLAAV
+101 ASAREESILHLAGI

-123 QAEGKLL
+123 QAESKLL

-143 SEIASGAATLATQL
+143 SEVAAGAAKLAEQL
-157 EDGCADRTD
+157 EDGCTDKADYRL
-166 YSVSAIM
+166 SAIM
-173 RRVVAKLESG
+173 RRVVVKLESG
-183 EAAKPIPTPW
+183 EAAKPMPTPW
-193 NNLNHVLKGGVAP
+193 NNLNRVLKGGIAP

-217 IGKTALAG
+217 VGKTALAG
-225 CYGTETARAGHPVM
+225 CFGIETARAGHPVM
-239 FISREV
+239 FVSREV
-245 KDETVMA
+245 KDETVAA

-258 ARIDSKIFRE
+258 AKIDSRIFRE
-268 GVESA
+268 GIQIAPDLMPKIRKAQSLLDSA
-273 PNVLP
+273 P
-278 KIYQAQSVI
+278 I
-287 DSMPFEI
+287 EI

-311 KARGQLGLI
+311 KARGHLGLI

-394 IFLHTSRQALESAS
+394 IFLHTPRQSLESS
-408 PDVKV
+408 TPDVKV

-421 GAGSCWMRFEKPFS
+421 GAGSCWMRFEKLFS
-435 NFYEIAAPI
+435 NFYEIPAPL
-444 EPQAQING
+444 EPTKPQRG
-452 RNMDNGL
+452 KDNGL

>member
-1 MSQIANVIEMRR
+1 MSQIVNVIEQRR
-13 EAERDFVRAAA
+13 EAERDFVNAAF
-24 CGIVQRVIEADSVLA
+24 CGIVQRVIEPDTVLA
-39 VCPAGLITHDLQA
+39 VCPASLLSHDYKA
-52 QAVYSAIAA
+52 KAVYDAISA

-69 DPVSVG
+69 DPVCVW
-75 EWVIAHA
+75 EWIYKHSS
-82 KDYPG
+82 DYPP
-87 VGMADVASFYALSI
+87 MCAADVADYCTISI
-101 ASAREESILHLAAV
+101 MGAADSSILHLAGV

-123 QAEGKLL
+123 QAESKLMGL
-130 GMVADCQRYGNEP
+130 LSDCQRYGNDAAEV
-143 SEIASGAATLATQL
+143 AAGAAKLAEQL
-157 EDGCADRTD
+157 EDGCTDKAD
-166 YSVSAIM
+166 YSLSAIM
-173 RRVVAKLESG
+173 RRVVVKLESG

-193 NNLNHVLKGGVAP
+193 NNLNRVLKGGIAP

-217 IGKTALAG
+217 VGKTALAG
-225 CYGTETARAGHPVM
+225 CFGIETARAGHPVM
-239 FISREV
+239 FVSREV
-245 KDETVMA
+245 KDETVAA

-258 ARIDSKIFRE
+258 AKIDSRIFRE
-268 GVESA
+268 GIQIAPDLMPKIHKAQSLLDSA
-273 PNVLP
+273 P
-278 KIYQAQSVI
+278 I
-287 DSMPFEI
+287 EI

-299 APMTPR
+299 APMSPR

-311 KARGQLGLI
+311 KARGHIGLI

-394 IFLHTSRQALESAS
+394 IFLHTPRQSLESPT

-421 GAGSCWMRFEKPFS
+421 GAGSCWMRFEKLFS
-435 NFYEIAAPI
+435 NFYEIPAPP
-444 EPQAQING
+444 EPTKPQRG
-452 RNMDNGL
+452 KDNGL

>member
-1 MSQIANVIEMRR
+1 MSQIINVIEQRR
-13 EAERDFVRAAA
+13 EAERDFVNAAF
-24 CGIVQRVIEADSVLA
+24 CGIVQRVIEPDAVLA
-39 VCPAGLITHDLQA
+39 VCPASLLSHDYKA
-52 QAVYSAIAA
+52 KAVYDAISA

-69 DPVSVG
+69 DPVCVW
-75 EWVIAHA
+75 EWIYKHSS
-82 KDYPG
+82 DYPPICS
-87 VGMADVASFYALSI
+87 ADVADYCTI
-101 ASAREESILHLAAV
+101 AIMGSREDSILHLAGV

-123 QAEGKLL
+123 QAESKLMGL
-130 GMVADCQRYGNEP
+130 LSDCQRYGNDAAEV
-143 SEIASGAATLATQL
+143 AAGAAKLAEQL
-157 EDGCADRTD
+157 EDGCTDKAD
-166 YSVSAIM
+166 YSLSAIM
-173 RRVVAKLESG
+173 RRVVVKLESG
-183 EAAKPIPTPW
+183 EAAKPMLTPW
-193 NNLNHVLKGGVAP
+193 NNLNRVLKGGIAP

-217 IGKTALAG
+217 VGKTALAG
-225 CYGTETARAGHPVM
+225 CFGIETARAGHPVM
-239 FISREV
+239 FVSREV
-245 KDETVMA
+245 KDETVAA

-258 ARIDSKIFRE
+258 AKIDSRIFRE
-268 GVESA
+268 GIQIAPDLMPKIRKAQSLLDSA
-273 PNVLP
+273 P
-278 KIYQAQSVI
+278 I
-287 DSMPFEI
+287 EI

-394 IFLHTSRQALESAS
+394 IFLHTPRQSLESPS

-421 GAGSCWMRFEKPFS
+421 GAGSCWMRFEKLFS
-435 NFYEIAAPI
+435 NFYEIPAPP
-444 EPQAQING
+444 EPTKPQRG
-452 RNMDNGL
+452 KDNGL

>member
-1 MSQIANVIEMRR
+1 MSQIINVIEQRR
-13 EAERDFVRAAA
+13 EAERDFVNAAF
-24 CGIVQRVIEADSVLA
+24 CGIVQRVIEPDAVLA
-39 VCPAGLITHDLQA
+39 VCPASLLSHDYKA
-52 QAVYSAIAA
+52 KAVYDAISA

-69 DPVSVG
+69 DPVCVW
-75 EWVIAHA
+75 EWIFKHSS
-82 KDYPG
+82 DYPP
-87 VGMADVASFYALSI
+87 MCAADVADYCTI
-101 ASAREESILHLAAV
+101 AIMGSREDSILHLAGV

-123 QAEGKLL
+123 QAESKLMGL
-130 GMVADCQRYGNEP
+130 LSDCQRYGNEP
-143 SEIASGAATLATQL
+143 SEVAAGAAKLAEQL
-157 EDGCADRTD
+157 EDGCTDKAD
-166 YSVSAIM
+166 YSLSAIM
-173 RRVVAKLESG
+173 RRVVVKLESG
-183 EAAKPIPTPW
+183 EAAKPMPTPW
-193 NNLNHVLKGGVAP
+193 NNLNRVLKGGIAP

-217 IGKTALAG
+217 VGKTALAG
-225 CYGTETARAGHPVM
+225 CFGIETARAGHPVM
-239 FISREV
+239 FVSREV
-245 KDETVMA
+245 KDETVAA

-258 ARIDSKIFRE
+258 AKIDSRIFRE
-268 GVESA
+268 GIQIAPDLMPKIRKAQSLLDSA
-273 PNVLP
+273 P
-278 KIYQAQSVI
+278 I
-287 DSMPFEI
+287 EI

-311 KARGQLGLI
+311 KARGHLGLI

-386 IEQDADIV
+386 IEEDADIV
-394 IFLHTSRQALESAS
+394 IFLHTPRQSLESPS

-421 GAGSCWMRFEKPFS
+421 GAGSCWMRFEKLFS
-435 NFYEIAAPI
+435 NFYEIPAPP
-444 EPQAQING
+444 EPTKPQRG
-452 RNMDNGL
+452 KDNGL

>member
-1 MSQIANVIEMRR
+1 MSQIINVIEQRR

-24 CGIVQRVIEADSVLA
+24 CGIVQRVIEADSVLS
-39 VCPAGLITHDLQA
+39 VCPSGLISHDLQA

-69 DPVSVG
+69 DPVTVG
-75 EWVIAHA
+75 EWVNAHA

-87 VGMADVASFYALSI
+87 VGMADVANFYALSI
-101 ASAREESILHLAAV
+101 ASAREESILHLAGI

-143 SEIASGAATLATQL
+143 SEVAAGAAKLAEQL
-157 EDGCADRTD
+157 EDGCTDKAD
-166 YSVSAIM
+166 YSLSAIM
-173 RRVVAKLESG
+173 RRVVVKLESG
-183 EAAKPIPTPW
+183 EAAKPMPTPW
-193 NNLNHVLKGGVAP
+193 NNLNRVLKGGIAP

-217 IGKTALAG
+217 VGKTALAG
-225 CYGTETARAGHPVM
+225 CFGIETARAGHPVM
-239 FISREV
+239 FVSREV
-245 KDETVMA
+245 KDETVAA

-258 ARIDSKIFRE
+258 AKIDSRIFRE
-268 GVESA
+268 GIQIAPDLMPKIRKAQSLLDSA
-273 PNVLP
+273 P
-278 KIYQAQSVI
+278 I
-287 DSMPFEI
+287 EI

-311 KARGQLGLI
+311 KARGHLGLI

-394 IFLHTSRQALESAS
+394 IFLHTPRQSLESPS

-421 GAGSCWMRFEKPFS
+421 GAGSCWMRFEKLFS
-435 NFYEIAAPI
+435 NFYEIPAPL
-444 EPQAQING
+444 EPTKPQRG
-452 RNMDNGL
+452 KDNGL

>member
-1 MSQIANVIEMRR
+1 MSQIATVIEQRR

-24 CGIVQRVIEADSVLA
+24 CGIVQRVIEADSVLS
-39 VCPAGLITHDLQA
+39 VCPSELISHDLQA

-69 DPVSVG
+69 DPVTVG
-75 EWVIAHA
+75 EWVNAHA

-87 VGMADVASFYALSI
+87 VGMADVANFYALSI
-101 ASAREESILHLAAV
+101 ASAREESILHLAGI

-123 QAEGKLL
+123 QAESKLL

-143 SEIASGAATLATQL
+143 SEVAAGAAKLAEQL
-157 EDGCADRTD
+157 EDGCTDKAD
-166 YSVSAIM
+166 YSLSAIM
-173 RRVVAKLESG
+173 RRVVVKLESG
-183 EAAKPIPTPW
+183 EAAKPMPTPW
-193 NNLNHVLKGGVAP
+193 NNLNRVLKGGIAP

-217 IGKTALAG
+217 VGKTALAG
-225 CYGTETARAGHPVM
+225 CFGIETARAGHPVM
-239 FISREV
+239 FVSREV
-245 KDETVMA
+245 KDETVAA

-258 ARIDSKIFRE
+258 AKIDSRIFRE
-268 GVESA
+268 GIQIAPDLMPKIRKAQSLLDSA
-273 PNVLP
+273 P
-278 KIYQAQSVI
+278 I
-287 DSMPFEI
+287 EI

-311 KARGQLGLI
+311 KARGHLGLI

-394 IFLHTSRQALESAS
+394 IFLHTPRQSLESPS

-421 GAGSCWMRFEKPFS
+421 GAGSCWMRFEKLFS
-435 NFYEIAAPI
+435 NFYEIPAPL
-444 EPQAQING
+444 EPTKPQRG
-452 RNMDNGL
+452 KDNGL

>member
-1 MSQIANVIEMRR
+1 MSQIVNVIEQRR
-13 EAERDFVRAAA
+13 EAERDFVNAAF
-24 CGIVQRVIEADSVLA
+24 CGIVQRVIEPDAVLA
-39 VCPAGLITHDLQA
+39 VCPASLLSHDYKA
-52 QAVYSAIAA
+52 KAVYDAISA

-69 DPVSVG
+69 DPVCVW
-75 EWVIAHA
+75 EWIYKHSS
-82 KDYPG
+82 DYPP
-87 VGMADVASFYALSI
+87 MCAADVADYCTISI
-101 ASAREESILHLAAV
+101 MGSREDSILHLAGV

-123 QAEGKLL
+123 QAESKLMGL
-130 GMVADCQRYGNEP
+130 LSDCQRYGNDAAEV
-143 SEIASGAATLATQL
+143 AAGAAKLAEQL
-157 EDGCADRTD
+157 EDGCTDKAD
-166 YSVSAIM
+166 YSLSAIM
-173 RRVVAKLESG
+173 RRVVVKLESG
-183 EAAKPIPTPW
+183 EAAKPMPTPW
-193 NNLNHVLKGGVAP
+193 NNLNRVLKGGIAP

-217 IGKTALAG
+217 VGKTALAG
-225 CYGTETARAGHPVM
+225 CFGIETARAGHPVM
-239 FISREV
+239 FVSREV
-245 KDETVMA
+245 KDETVAA

-258 ARIDSKIFRE
+258 AKIDSRIFRE
-268 GVESA
+268 GIQIAPDLMPKIRKAQSLLDSA
-273 PNVLP
+273 P
-278 KIYQAQSVI
+278 I
-287 DSMPFEI
+287 EI

-394 IFLHTSRQALESAS
+394 IFLHTPRQSLESPS

-421 GAGSCWMRFEKPFS
+421 GAGSCWMRFEKLFS
-435 NFYEIAAPI
+435 NFYEITAPP
-444 EPQAQING
+444 EPTKPQRG
-452 RNMDNGL
+452 KDNGL

>member
-1 MSQIANVIEMRR
+1 MSQIINVIEQRR

-24 CGIVQRVIEADSVLA
+24 CGIVQRVIEADSVLS
-39 VCPAGLITHDLQA
+39 VCPAGLISHDLQA

-69 DPVSVG
+69 DPVTVG
-75 EWVIAHA
+75 EWVNKHG

-101 ASAREESILHLAAV
+101 ASAREESILHLAGI

-123 QAEGKLL
+123 QAESKLMGL
-130 GMVADCQRYGNEP
+130 LSDCQRYGNEP
-143 SEIASGAATLATQL
+143 SEVAAGAAKLAEQL
-157 EDGCADRTD
+157 EDGCTDKAD
-166 YSVSAIM
+166 YSLSAIM
-173 RRVVAKLESG
+173 RRVVVKLESG
-183 EAAKPIPTPW
+183 EAAKPMPTPW
-193 NNLNHVLKGGVAP
+193 RNLNLVLKGGIAP

-217 IGKTALAG
+217 VGKTALAG
-225 CYGTETARAGHPVM
+225 CFGIETARAGHPVM
-239 FISREV
+239 FVSREV
-245 KDETVMA
+245 KDETVAA

-258 ARIDSKIFRE
+258 AKIDSRIFRE
-268 GVESA
+268 GIQIAPDLMPKIRKAQSLLDSA
-273 PNVLP
+273 P
-278 KIYQAQSVI
+278 I
-287 DSMPFEI
+287 EI

-394 IFLHTSRQALESAS
+394 IFLHTPRQSLESPS

-421 GAGSCWMRFEKPFS
+421 GAGSCWMRFEKLFS
-435 NFYEIAAPI
+435 NFYEIPAPL
-444 EPQAQING
+444 EPTKPQRG
-452 RNMDNGL
+452 KDNGL

>member
-1 MSQIANVIEMRR
+1 MSQIATVIEQRR
-13 EAERDFVRAAA
+13 EAERDFVNAAF
-24 CGIVQRVIEADSVLA
+24 CGIVQRVIEPDAVLA
-39 VCPAGLITHDLQA
+39 VCPASLLSHDYKA
-52 QAVYSAIAA
+52 KAVYDAISA

-69 DPVSVG
+69 DPVCVW
-75 EWVIAHA
+75 EWIYKHSS
-82 KDYPG
+82 DYPP
-87 VGMADVASFYALSI
+87 MCAADVADYCTI
-101 ASAREESILHLAAV
+101 AIMGSREDSILHLAGV

-123 QAEGKLL
+123 QAESKLMGL
-130 GMVADCQRYGNEP
+130 LSDCQRYGNEP
-143 SEIASGAATLATQL
+143 SEVATGAAKLAEQL
-157 EDGCADRTD
+157 EDGCTDKAD
-166 YSVSAIM
+166 YSLSAIM
-173 RRVVAKLESG
+173 RRVVVKLESG
-183 EAAKPIPTPW
+183 EAAKPMPTPW
-193 NNLNHVLKGGVAP
+193 NNLNRVLKGGIAP

-217 IGKTALAG
+217 VGKTALAG
-225 CYGTETARAGHPVM
+225 CFGIETARAGHPVM
-239 FISREV
+239 FVSREV
-245 KDETVMA
+245 KDETVAA

-258 ARIDSKIFRE
+258 AKIDSRIFRE
-268 GVESA
+268 GIQIAPDLMPKIRKAQSLLDSA
-273 PNVLP
+273 P
-278 KIYQAQSVI
+278 I
-287 DSMPFEI
+287 EI

-311 KARGQLGLI
+311 KARGHLGLI

-394 IFLHTSRQALESAS
+394 IFLHPPRQSLESPS

-421 GAGSCWMRFEKPFS
+421 GAGSCWMRFEKLFS
-435 NFYEIAAPI
+435 NFYEIPAPL
-444 EPQAQING
+444 EPTKPQRG
-452 RNMDNGL
+452 KDNGL

>member
-1 MSQIANVIEMRR
+1 MSQIINVIEQRR
-13 EAERDFVRAAA
+13 EAERDFVNAAF
-24 CGIVQRVIEADSVLA
+24 CGIVQRVIEPDAVLA
-39 VCPAGLITHDLQA
+39 VCPAILLSHDYKA
-52 QAVYSAIAA
+52 KAVYDAISA

-69 DPVSVG
+69 DPVCVW
-75 EWVIAHA
+75 EWIFKHSS
-82 KDYPG
+82 DYPP
-87 VGMADVASFYALSI
+87 MCAADVADYCTI
-101 ASAREESILHLAAV
+101 AIMGSREDSILHLAGV

-123 QAEGKLL
+123 QAESKLMGL
-130 GMVADCQRYGNEP
+130 LSDCQRYGNDAAEV
-143 SEIASGAATLATQL
+143 AAGAAKLAEQL
-157 EDGCADRTD
+157 EDGCTDRAD
-166 YSVSAIM
+166 YSLSAIM
-173 RRVVAKLESG
+173 RRVVVKLESG
-183 EAAKPIPTPW
+183 EAAKPMPTPW
-193 NNLNHVLKGGVAP
+193 SNLNRVLKGGIAP

-217 IGKTALAG
+217 VGKTALAG
-225 CYGTETARAGHPVM
+225 CFGIETARAGHPVM
-239 FISREV
+239 FVSREV
-245 KDETVMA
+245 KDETVAA

-258 ARIDSKIFRE
+258 AKIDSRIFRE
-268 GVESA
+268 GIQIAPDLMPKIRKAQSLLDSA
-273 PNVLP
+273 P
-278 KIYQAQSVI
+278 I
-287 DSMPFEI
+287 EI

-394 IFLHTSRQALESAS
+394 IFLHTPRQSLESPS

-421 GAGSCWMRFEKPFS
+421 GAGSCWMRFEKLFS
-435 NFYEIAAPI
+435 NFYEIPAPL
-444 EPQAQING
+444 EPTKPQRG
-452 RNMDNGL
+452 KDNGL